1 MISTTTR
8 TIRAMSLTFFH
19 HICLFRPL
27 LRTRNSLAD
36 PPRRSVDPLATLEQ
50 ALDVPRHDA
59 PDVVD
64 LPLGGADGV
73 VAAAARGAV
82 LDHQALE
89 LGVEGGG
96 AVVGQLVEV
105 GGPGRVLGEEALAD
119 LEQEAEGDAAAEGR
133 LGHHQEGE
141 AAGGGRVMLG
151 RGLGDV
157 VDVVVAVGVGELL
170 GRVVLYFGEDE
181 RGQGGRLGGGRGG
194 AFGED
199 GAVVRYART
208 EDVVHYGTSSRIERQ
223 PRLDGVAAWAGCMD
237 SWTAITGDRN
247 STTAA
252 PLIALAAGMI
262 TTQTPIAQSKGPNRG
277 PSWELLQDLRSSLES
292 QAQNDAVSES
302 KPRGAKGRSSSRGDA
317 RYGMFKRL
325 VNSRFEAILKDND
338 FRELKPLGIR
348 SRDDLAKEAALF
360 RNIMDKA
367 FDLASRTGA
376 TGRQQNPYFWSW
388 RNAFI
393 SGDTRELSTE
403 LNYSFTSFIVRQHL
417 SKDAIACHERLADFR
432 FPHEWFPATRTMQ
445 RTIHLHV
452 GPTNSGKTYN
462 ALKALEE
469 SKSGIYAGPLRLL
482 AHEVYTRFKAK
493 GKRCA
498 LVTGEEQRIPEGDE
512 NYFASC
518 TVEMAPL
525 NERVDVAVIDE
536 IQMIGDEHR
545 GWAWTQ
551 ALLGVQ
557 AKELHLCGEERTV
570 PLIQAICAKIGD
582 EVIVHRYK
590 RLSGLKPTPES
601 LGGDFNNLRKGDA
614 VVSFSRVNLHEIK
627 AGIEQAT
634 GKKCA
639 IVYGSLPPESRAQQA
654 ALFNDPNNEY
664 DFLAA
669 SDAIGMGLN
678 LEIKRVVF
686 ETVTKHDG
694 TKMRTLTLPEL
705 KQIGGRAGRY
715 KTVAQATQ
723 ASDDT
728 PEAPTPG
735 TLLDLAPPKPTTP
748 AAKAKQVGYVTTLDD
763 EDLDVVN
770 GSFTQE
776 AEPLK
781 TAGLFPP
788 TFVIER
794 FASYFPS
801 GTPFSFMLLRLRDIA
816 RLPGLYHM
824 CSFRDNIEI
833 ANSIQ
838 GYPLSVHDRCIF
850 LTAPISLRDYG
861 MKDVLK
867 ALAQRVAF
875 NESGDLV
882 DIKEMNLEILNYTRD
897 SYPMG
902 PTDYLKHLEAL
913 HKSLTLYL
921 WLSYRYVGIF
931 QNQSLAFHAK
941 ALVEERI
948 DEYLD
953 HLDYSDEARRERI
966 RNMRKQAA
974 SKRRRAQKVFGK
986 DDSQIEQQQQEETV
1000 GSWNEA
1006 GHEEPLLNGLGEE
1019 EKIPTAHS

>member
-1 MISTTTR
+1 MKSIWKS
-8 TIRAMSLTFFH
+8 AWALE
-19 HICLFRPL
+19 
-27 LRTRNSLAD
+27 
-36 PPRRSVDPLATLEQ
+36 RRSPALLHVLSTVPVPAT
-50 ALDVPRHDA
+50 R
-59 PDVVD
+59 
-64 LPLGGADGV
+64 
-73 VAAAARGAV
+73 RGRATK
-82 LDHQALE
+82 
-89 LGVEGGG
+89 
-96 AVVGQLVEV
+96 
-105 GGPGRVLGEEALAD
+105 
-119 LEQEAEGDAAAEGR
+119 
-133 LGHHQEGE
+133 
-141 AAGGGRVMLG
+141 AGG
-151 RGLGDV
+151 
-157 VDVVVAVGVGELL
+157 
-170 GRVVLYFGEDE
+170 
-181 RGQGGRLGGGRGG
+181 
-194 AFGED
+194 
-199 GAVVRYART
+199 
-208 EDVVHYGTSSRIERQ
+208 
-223 PRLDGVAAWAGCMD
+223 
-237 SWTAITGDRN
+237 
-247 STTAA
+247 
-252 PLIALAAGMI
+252 
-262 TTQTPIAQSKGPNRG
+262 QTPKFSGPNFKGPRG
-277 PSWELLQDLRSSLES
+277 PSYELLQDLRSSLES
-292 QAQNDAVSES
+292 QAQTDAVSES
-302 KPRGAKGRSSSRGDA
+302 KSQGSKGRPGSRGDA

-325 VNSRFEAILKDND
+325 VLSRFDSILKFND
-338 FRELKPLGIR
+338 FRDLRSLGIR
-348 SRDDLAKEAALF
+348 SRDDLAKEASLF
-360 RNIMDKA
+360 RNIIEKA
-367 FDLASRTGA
+367 FDLASRSGSTS
-376 TGRQQNPYFWSW
+376 RQQNPYFWSW

-393 SGDTRELSTE
+393 SGDSKELMTE

-469 SKSGIYAGPLRLL
+469 SKTGIYAGPLRLL

-518 TVEMAPL
+518 TVEMTPL

-536 IQMIGDEHR
+536 IQMIGDEQR

-551 ALLGVQ
+551 ALLGIQ

-570 PLIQAICAKIGD
+570 PLIQAICAKLGD

-590 RLSGLKPTPES
+590 RLSGLQPMQES
-601 LGGDFNNLRKGDA
+601 LGGNFKNLRKGDA

-627 AGIEQAT
+627 AGIEQVT

-654 ALFNDPNNEY
+654 ALFNDPNNDY
-664 DFLAA
+664 DYLAA

-715 KTVAQATQ
+715 RTAAQAVQ
-723 ASDDT
+723 DSDDT
-728 PEAPTPG
+728 PAASAPG
-735 TLLDLAPPKPTTP
+735 TVLDHEPPKSTSP
-748 AAKAKQVGYVTTLDD
+748 ASKTGQVGYVTTLDD
-763 EDLDVVN
+763 EDMDTVSS
-770 GSFTQE
+770 SFTQE

-794 FASYFPS
+794 FASYFPA

-824 CSFRDNIEI
+824 CNFRDNIEI
-833 ANSIQ
+833 ANVIQ
-838 GYPLSVHDRCIF
+838 NYPLSIHDRCIF
-850 LTAPISLRDYG
+850 LTAPVSLRDHG
-861 MKDVLK
+861 MKEVLK
-867 ALAQRVAF
+867 ALAQRVGH
-875 NESGDLV
+875 NDSGDLL
-882 DIKEMNLEILNYTRD
+882 DIKEINLEILDYTRE
-897 SYPMG
+897 SYPLG
-902 PTDYLKHLEAL
+902 APDYLKHLEAL

-931 QNQSLAFHAK
+931 QSQRLAFHAK

-953 HLDYSDEARRERI
+953 HLDYSDEARKERI
-966 RNMRKQAA
+966 RNMRQQAA
-974 SKRRRAQKVFGK
+974 HKRRRAEKVFQ
-986 DDSQIEQQQQEETV
+986 DEETPTEQQQQETV

-1006 GHEEPLLNGLGEE
+1006 GHEEPLLNGLGEQ
-1019 EKIPTAHS
+1019 EKIPTAHGNSP